1 MNVLDKL
8 LDTVT
13 ENAFDNVLE
22 NVFENVLYNV
32 FVFVVLCFV
41 CLLCTTLV
49 YRSESR
55 VIELCR
61 FENVSTPSPPSPS
74 LPSLLS
80 LSLSLSFYL
89 SLSLSLSTSLSLSL
103 SLSPSL
109 YLYRFLCR
117 ARPLFELRRVIK
129 MFRTARSKRILHIL
143 CFEPRVRHILHIL
156 DVSNARFDTF
166 LLRGGKNEV

>member
-32 FVFVVLCFV
+32 FVFVVLCLSSV
-41 CLLCTTLV
+41 LLRT
-49 YRSESR
+49 EASR
-55 VIELCR
+55 VLLN
-61 FENVSTPSPPSPS
+61 NVVSRMYPLPLHPPPPCPPSS
-74 LPSLLS
+74 LSHS
-80 LSLSLSFYL
+80 LSLST

-143 CFEPRVRHILHIL
+143 
-156 DVSNARFDTF
+156 DVSNRAFDTF
-166 LLRGGKNEV
+166 YTS

>member
-89 SLSLSLSTSLSLSL
+89 SLSLSTALSLSL

-143 CFEPRVRHILHIL
+143 
-156 DVSNARFDTF
+156 DVSNRAFDTF
-166 LLRGGKNEV
+166 YTS